1 MGRKWICGRIHG
13 SCGMRILNQKLE
25 ANDTSNP
32 MLVSKLTLPNNK
44 GWDKWCLESI
54 FSQQSVDI
62 FAVSISPQP
71 QFCLLG
77 HQLYHSVDQSLQI
90 GQDMDVIA
98 PYATNEPL
106 SSWIYESSSTNL
118 ALLQSVKSFYDAL
131 VSICVNNILFIL
143 KQGLKKEKKKFKR
156 WDNMQNGSMK
166 TEKKIM
172 FQKNRKKKGKYFKY
186 LVFTY

>member
-1 MGRKWICGRIHG
+1 
-13 SCGMRILNQKLE
+13 MRILNQKLE

-44 GWDKWCLESI
+44 GWDKWWLESI

-106 SSWIYESSSTNL
+106 SS
-118 ALLQSVKSFYDAL
+118 
-131 VSICVNNILFIL
+131 
-143 KQGLKKEKKKFKR
+143 
-156 WDNMQNGSMK
+156 
-166 TEKKIM
+166 
-172 FQKNRKKKGKYFKY
+172 
-186 LVFTY
+186 

>member
-13 SCGMRILNQKLE
+13 SCGMRILNQKLV

-44 GWDKWCLESI
+44 GWDKWWLESI

-77 HQLYHSVDQSLQI
+77 HQLYHFVDQSLQI

-98 PYATNEPL
+98 TYATNEPL

-118 ALLQSVKSFYDAL
+118 AFLQSVKSFYYAL
-131 VSICVNNILFIL
+131 VSICVNNIVDVGRVACIAKPKSTQVYQIL
-143 KQGLKKEKKKFKR
+143 VVLGVQGCR
-156 WDNMQNGSMK
+156 ANIYPYTYVISYG
-166 TEKKIM
+166 
-172 FQKNRKKKGKYFKY
+172 NRR
-186 LVFTY
+186 TWIT